1 MTPEMLEHEAY
12 PPGAAAAE
20 LKAGLVR
27 TAATPVELLGGL
39 HIHRGDEAQAPSRAR
54 PHVFGPALKMLGRQI
69 RFAVQNITAATV
81 ETPPLPF
88 IRCKKLHVLI
98 AQIDPVDSRT
108 AQNEFI
114 AQMRALMID
123 AQQIRP
129 GAPAVTERQSDPVI
143 RVDQIARRGVEI
155 EQREHPALN
164 PDLRAASASQ
174 KS

>member
-1 MTPEMLEHEAY
+1 MLEHEAY

-98 AQIDPVDSRT
+98 AQ
-108 AQNEFI
+108 
-114 AQMRALMID
+114 MRALMID

-164 PDLRAASASQ
+164 PDLRAA
-174 KS
+174 